1 MNGVRV
7 AGPFTPTWNGSEVP
21 KLVLLDSEG
30 LGHTPASSSA
40 VSTAVSRRIEATDAV
55 LLVDSATQPMQAAPL
70 AAMREV
76 VATGN
81 ARKLIIAFTHFDE
94 VKGDNLPN
102 ASARVQHVLA
112 SAENVLAAFGEE
124 LGPYAERALRQRL
137 ESARFF
143 FAGIHEPLSE
153 ATALGRR
160 TIVLACAVGAS
171 NTAVAAR
178 LGVGAA
184 TVGRWRRRYRERG
197 LEGLHDELRPGRP
210 RTYDDERVATVIND
224 ALQTKPPARTH
235 WSVRAMASHSGIS
248 KSTVQRWF
256 KLFGLQPHRHQYFKL
271 STDPFFIEK
280 VRDIVGLYLDP
291 PDHAVVLC
299 VDEKSQTQALQ
310 QSQPVLP
317 MGLGYVEGVTHD
329 YWRHGTTTLF
339 AALEVA
345 TGTVITDCKT
355 RHRHQ
360 EFLGFLRRIDAN
372 VPADLDVHLIVD
384 NYVTHKHA
392 RVKAWLAKR
401 PRYHVHY
408 TPTYASWINQVERW
422 FGIIT
427 EQAIRRGS
435 FRSVPDLVRSI
446 NRFVEQ
452 YNAKASPFVWT
463 ATAQSILAKVERLAS
478 YISGTSH

>member
-1 MNGVRV
+1 MAALDREIDTIERRIGVWHRQNV
-7 AGPFTPTWNGSEVP
+7 A
-21 KLVLLDSEG
+21 
-30 LGHTPASSSA
+30 
-40 VSTAVSRRIEATDAV
+40 SRRIAAIPGVGVLTAT
-55 LLVDSATQPMQAAPL
+55 AA
-70 AAMREV
+70 
-76 VATGN
+76 VATM
-81 ARKLIIAFTHFDE
+81 
-94 VKGDNLPN
+94 GDPATFRSGREFAAWLGLVPRHTGTGG
-102 ASARVQHVLA
+102 RVRM
-112 SAENVLAAFGEE
+112 
-124 LGPYAERALRQRL
+124 LG
-137 ESARFF
+137 
-143 FAGIHEPLSE
+143 
-153 ATALGRR
+153 
-160 TIVLACAVGAS
+160 IVLACAVGAS

-310 QSQPVLP
+310 RSQPVLP

-329 YWRHGTTTLF
+329 YGRHGTTTLF

-355 RHRHQ
+355 RPQTVAAGPRSPGPRTSSGSAPAATGPRRDRPSRSSATIRILHR
-360 EFLGFLRRIDAN
+360 LRVPVIDRRRRASS
-372 VPADLDVHLIVD
+372 VAPARQPDRATTSAPEGRSDSGRGRR
-384 NYVTHKHA
+384 VT
-392 RVKAWLAKR
+392 
-401 PRYHVHY
+401 
-408 TPTYASWINQVERW
+408 
-422 FGIIT
+422 
-427 EQAIRRGS
+427 
-435 FRSVPDLVRSI
+435 D
-446 NRFVEQ
+446 
-452 YNAKASPFVWT
+452 
-463 ATAQSILAKVERLAS
+463 
-478 YISGTSH
+478 